1 MDVVHVGWA
10 VSRVG
15 WDVRGVGWAGIHV
28 FINEQMMKKKKYWL

>member
-15 WDVRGVGWAGIHV
+15 WDVRGVGWAGSRV
-28 FINEQMMKKKKYWL
+28 FISEQMMKKKKYWL